1 MKGIKDNLGSIL
13 TLTGG
18 RDGPSEKPEAA
29 VTKYLQQIS
38 SLTSPQTPEDMKDI
52 NQQAQAD
59 ELNTTIVLLRKR
71 LEEKVKFA
79 TVLEQGLRSRQASTD
94 VIQSQLDQTC
104 QAREQTQKEQKDVA
118 ESTRTLGE
126 AIITL
131 GKKQVDISRESN
143 RLELQIKDLQMTH
156 ELTVDKEKKAEMMH
170 IEADEKGHRL
180 EQDLISVRIENT
192 RLLEDNDK
200 MQNDLLQTED
210 SLQEKRDIHVR
221 GSNASKVRVIAFRK
235 KFEETV
241 DVMEETRTSLD
252 ELNDSLGRLRETIR
266 MEGLLEGAAINELQ
280 ARLNGEE
287 AANKQLCKTL
297 GQKEKTAVMLATNL
311 KTATAA
317 REMLSQQLEE
327 RLTLSME
334 LSKRLTDLN
343 MHTQTLEER
352 LGDKSVEAENLS
364 KALEAVQSD
373 VKVLELQ
380 LSKEKHNVL
389 SAGRT
394 LENQQTR
401 VTLGNRS
408 VSEKVDADQT
418 MTLRVKQIEAD
429 AGLLRGELDDAM
441 TSEQKIKMRLSV
453 TEQKRLILGQ
463 QFEDLDLTFK
473 EMTDRHNKCC
483 QEHDRVE
490 HNLKHKTKQLMKD
503 EHDSKIRLNDLQNEL
518 RARYDT
524 VVQLKNGL
532 MLNDVKIRDLTEML
546 ENASV
551 SAEQNRQLLAKR
563 TTEVGQAN
571 KLLESEIAQE
581 KSRGALLEQDLLNVE
596 GRLRSSLA
604 QLKAQESTAEGIE
617 GVNDTDQDMIMKRLT
632 QQTQKM
638 ERINTE
644 RRQVLSDSRAWQIKL
659 EDQVHD
665 KNRAMKMLTDEKVIT
680 NKQRDRMEEAI
691 DRELEQKSRIKMLEK
706 HNTALDEDLESKTEM
721 CSKVSIDGKDLE
733 GECDIVHENLR
744 SQELQNKDLLHIQDN
759 NRKKH
764 ADCQEAFKQ
773 QESNHLADARAV
785 KMSIVTLQ
793 DSLMERI
800 SMVEQLVRT
809 TTKLKAKTAELKTQV
824 ESTEFKANSSRKQ
837 FETQLSEE
845 QQLCAAMRG
854 KAECKVREKQ
864 QLLDGIQAK
873 SDKIIMLERTLI
885 ESGNKGEVLKSD
897 VDTKRKESEM
907 MADQLAK
914 REFMERSMFQS
925 LMDKED
931 NIVRMK
937 RETRERLKRTSTAEK
952 NVKAAMFENRL
963 LKKQLQEKAKA
974 ERYLLAELEGL
985 RLHVHENTNPMSMK
999 GAMQQMK
1006 ADKEFQRVLTNSVRT

>member
-1 MKGIKDNLGSIL
+1 
-13 TLTGG
+13 
-18 RDGPSEKPEAA
+18 
-29 VTKYLQQIS
+29 
-38 SLTSPQTPEDMKDI
+38 MKDI

-131 GKKQVDISRESN
+131 GNKQVDISRESN

-287 AANKQLCKTL
+287 AANKQLCTTL

-546 ENASV
+546 ENA
-551 SAEQNRQLLAKR
+551 
-563 TTEVGQAN
+563 
-571 KLLESEIAQE
+571 QE

-659 EDQVHD
+659 KDQVHD

-680 NKQRDRMEEAI
+680 NKQQTQKMERI
-691 DRELEQKSRIKMLEK
+691 NRELEQKSRIKVLEK

-733 GECDIVHENLR
+733 GECDVVHENLR

-809 TTKLKAKTAELKTQV
+809 TTKLKA
-824 ESTEFKANSSRKQ
+824 N
-837 FETQLSEE
+837 
-845 QQLCAAMRG
+845 
-854 KAECKVREKQ
+854 
-864 QLLDGIQAK
+864 
-873 SDKIIMLERTLI
+873 
-885 ESGNKGEVLKSD
+885 
-897 VDTKRKESEM
+897 
-907 MADQLAK
+907 
-914 REFMERSMFQS
+914 
-925 LMDKED
+925 
-931 NIVRMK
+931 
-937 RETRERLKRTSTAEK
+937 
-952 NVKAAMFENRL
+952 
-963 LKKQLQEKAKA
+963 
-974 ERYLLAELEGL
+974 
-985 RLHVHENTNPMSMK
+985 
-999 GAMQQMK
+999 
-1006 ADKEFQRVLTNSVRT
+1006 